1 MQLTKVNHRAAFSE
15 QTERP
20 RGPYE
25 GAPVPEN
32 AAIGRDHDVQL
43 RRDLTDVSEQ
53 LAATNEILAALGRG
67 STDPDA
73 VLTTIVETVRRLCR
87 ADSAF
92 AYLLENGQFRVAK
105 SLGVTDEV
113 ADYLVRHP
121 PTLDRGVLIGRVGLG
136 RHTEQIADVLADPEY
151 VRIDLQE
158 LAGFRT
164 TIGTP
169 MLVDD
174 EVVGVINLWRNAV
187 DPFDER
193 ETGVLETFSAPAAI
207 AIRTL
212 GLVTTLARKVEQ
224 LEALAEVGEAV
235 TSSLDVDE
243 VLATIVMNAV
253 RMSGAD
259 GGSIMQYVEEDRGFS
274 VRAAYGTN
282 AELLAKLRGIRIDL
296 ATTLVGRSALE
307 GRPLQE
313 PDITAVDRDPHLQ
326 LMYEDGWR
334 SVLVAP
340 MLRQGRY
347 VGAFVVRRKTPGGFS
362 ESTVDLLE
370 TIASQSALAIHN
382 AGLYRELEVK
392 THELEVASKHKSEF
406 LASMSHELRTPLNAV
421 IGFSEVL
428 LERMFGDINDRQEE
442 YLRDI
447 RNSGKHLLELLNEI
461 LDLSKVEAGRME
473 LEPVTFSVRQALE
486 YALAMVRERAA
497 NHGIE
502 AVLVLGDEVGLVETD
517 ELRFKQVVLNL
528 VSNAVKFTPDGGHVT
543 VEAAVDGSEL
553 RISVT
558 DDGPGIPLE
567 DRERIFESFHQGG
580 RGAPKEEGTGLGL
593 TLSRRIVGLFGG
605 GMWLDTEVGRGST
618 FGFTVPLVLDH
629 APARLPDAPARSTVV
644 LIEDDRTSAEL
655 FSAYL
660 EGTGIDLVKVRDG
673 DDGLARVRKVHPSA
687 VLLDL
692 RLPGMDGWDVLSA
705 LQGDPSTADIP
716 VIVVSIVDERS
727 RGLAMGAREY
737 LLKPVGRDELRDALA
752 RTGALPKEVR

>member
-1 MQLTKVNHRAAFSE
+1 M
-15 QTERP
+15 
-20 RGPYE
+20 
-25 GAPVPEN
+25 PEN
-32 AAIGRDHDVQL
+32 AAIGRDHDEQL

-92 AYLLENGQFRVAK
+92 AYLLESGEFRIAK
-105 SLGVTDEV
+105 SLGVAGEV
-113 ADYLVRHP
+113 ADYLVHHP
-121 PTLDRGVLIGRVGLG
+121 PTLDRGVLIGRVAIAH
-136 RHTEQIADVLADPEY
+136 HTEQIVDVLVDPEY
-151 VRIDLQE
+151 ARMDLQE

-169 MLVDD
+169 MLVDG
-174 EVVGVINLWRNAV
+174 EVVGVLNLWRNTV

-193 ETGVLETFSAPAAI
+193 ETAVLEAFSAPAAI

-212 GLVTTLARKVEQ
+212 DLVTTLARKVEQ

-235 TSSLDVDE
+235 TSSLDLDE

-274 VRAAYGTN
+274 VRAAYGTS

-313 PDITAVDRDPHLQ
+313 PDISSVDRDPHLQ

-340 MLRQGRY
+340 MLRQGSY
-347 VGAFVVRRKTPGGFS
+347 VGAFVVRRKTPGGFPA
-362 ESTVDLLE
+362 STVDLLE

-382 AGLYRELEVK
+382 AGLYRELELK
-392 THELEVASKHKSEF
+392 THELEVASRHKSEF

-447 RNSGKHLLELLNEI
+447 RNSGRHLLELLNEI

-473 LEPVTFSVRQALE
+473 LEPTTFSVRQALQ

-497 NHGIE
+497 NHGID
-502 AVLVLGDEVGLVETD
+502 AVLVIGDGVDLVETD

-543 VEAAVDGSEL
+543 VQAKVDGSEL

-558 DDGPGIPLE
+558 DDGPGIPVE

-593 TLSRRIVGLFGG
+593 TLSRRIVELFGG
-605 GMWLDTEVGRGST
+605 EMWLDTEVGRGST
-618 FGFTVPLVLDH
+618 FGFTVPLDR
-629 APARLPDAPARSTVV
+629 APTFVPDAPVRSTVV
-644 LIEDDRTSAEL
+644 LIEDDRTSADL

-673 DDGLARVRKVHPSA
+673 DDGLARVRKVRPSA
-687 VLLDL
+687 VLLDI

-737 LLKPVGRDELRDALA
+737 LLKPVGRDDLRRALA